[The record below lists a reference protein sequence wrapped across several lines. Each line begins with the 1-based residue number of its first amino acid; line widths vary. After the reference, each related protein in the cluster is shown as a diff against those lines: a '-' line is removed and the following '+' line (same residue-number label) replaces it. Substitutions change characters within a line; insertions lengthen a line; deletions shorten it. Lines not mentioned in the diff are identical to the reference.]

1 MKITTKTT
9 KEQLKSFL
17 GANAK
22 AVKTADKDLFDQIAY
37 ADKMAK
43 KDDSKVTRK
52 DLVDLVKSV
61 ISLLGDKCVE
71 PALAQEKA
79 PATPQAENS
88 VKKLAKGVSKKQEK
102 APATPQ
108 AENSVKKLAKG
119 VSKKQ
124 ETKEE
129 TSSEE
134 SGESENTAEE
144 TQGADEKKAPKK
156 SLGGKKK
163 PATKKEG
170 VTVLNTDAD
179 SEKAVQ
185 LAKAFPKTLE
195 VGDSKYE
202 LAEDIKTLDDLY
214 EALNKDEEIVFAYYW
229 TKRHLKQFSYFGGW
243 LGQPK
248 SFDNDLDL
256 ATAIYV
262 SDEKK
267 VSYQVS
273 MYTEAIYTILPTDFE
288 ETDGV
293 RVAGGIEYQIY
304 RAV

>member
-61 ISLLGDKCVE
+61 IALLGDKCVE
-71 PALAQEKA
+71 PALA
-79 PATPQAENS
+79 
-88 VKKLAKGVSKKQEK
+88 QEK

-134 SGESENTAEE
+134 SGESEKTAEE
-144 TQGADEKKAPKK
+144 TQGAEEKKAPKK
-156 SLGGKKK
+156 SLSGKKK

-170 VTVLNTDAD
+170 VTDLEPTTSSD
-179 SEKAVQ
+179 KAVQ
-185 LAKAFPKTLE
+185 LAKMFPKTLE

-202 LAEDIKTLDDLY
+202 LATDIKSMDDLY

-229 TKRHLKQFSYFGGW
+229 TKRHLKQFDYFMGW

-273 MYTEAIYTILPTDFE
+273 MYTEAVYTILPTDFE
-288 ETDGV
+288 EVDGV
-293 RVAGGIEYQIY
+293 RVAGGIEFQIY

>member
-61 ISLLGDKCVE
+61 IALLGDKCVE
-71 PALAQEKA
+71 PALA
-79 PATPQAENS
+79 
-88 VKKLAKGVSKKQEK
+88 QEK

-134 SGESENTAEE
+134 SGESEKTAEE
-144 TQGADEKKAPKK
+144 TQGADDKKEAPKK

-185 LAKAFPKTLE
+185 LAKSFPKTLE

>member
-61 ISLLGDKCVE
+61 IALLGDKCVE

-79 PATPQAENS
+79 
-88 VKKLAKGVSKKQEK
+88 L
-102 APATPQ
+102 ATPQ

-129 TSSEE
+129 TSSKK
-134 SGESENTAEE
+134 SGESEKTAEE
-144 TQGADEKKAPKK
+144 TQEAPAKEEKVDKKSAKK
-156 SLGGKKK
+156 SLGGKKA
-163 PATKKEG
+163 PKKDG
-170 VTVLNTDAD
+170 VTALEG
-179 SEKAVQ
+179 SENQKTVQ
-185 LAKAFPKTLE
+185 MAKAFPKTLE

-229 TKRHLKQFSYFGGW
+229 TKRHLKQFPYFGGW

-256 ATAIYV
+256 ATAMYV

-267 VSYQVS
+267 VSYQIS
-273 MYTEAIYTILPTDFE
+273 MYTEAVYTILPTDFE
-288 ETDGV
+288 EVDGV

>member
-1 MKITTKTT
+1 MKITTKTN
-9 KEQLKSFL
+9 KETLKTFL
-17 GANAK
+17 GLNAK
-22 AVKTADKDLFDQIAY
+22 AVKEQDKNLFDQMMY
-37 ADKMAK
+37 TDKMLR
-43 KDDSKVTRK
+43 KDESKVTRK
-52 DLVDLVKSV
+52 DLVDLAKSV
-61 ISLLGDKCVE
+61 IALLGDRCVE
-71 PALAQEKA
+71 PALAQEK
-79 PATPQAENS
+79 T
-88 VKKLAKGVSKKQEK
+88 
-102 APATPQ
+102 PATPQ

-134 SGESENTAEE
+134 SGESEKTAEE
-144 TQGADEKKAPKK
+144 TQEAPAKEEKVDKKSAKK
-156 SLGGKKK
+156 SLGGKKA
-163 PATKKEG
+163 PKKDG
-170 VTVLNTDAD
+170 VTALEG
-179 SEKAVQ
+179 SENQKTVQ
-185 LAKAFPKTLE
+185 MAKAFPKTLT
-195 VGDSKYE
+195 VGDTTYE

-256 ATAIYV
+256 ATAMYV

-267 VSYQVS
+267 VSYQIS
-273 MYTEAIYTILPTDFE
+273 MYTEAVYTILPTDFE
-288 ETDGV
+288 EVDGV

>member
-88 VKKLAKGVSKKQEK
+88 VKKLAKGVSKKQE
-102 APATPQ
+102 
-108 AENSVKKLAKG
+108 
-119 VSKKQ
+119 
-124 ETKEE
+124 TKEE

-134 SGESENTAEE
+134 SGESEKTAEE
-144 TQGADEKKAPKK
+144 TQGAEEKKAPKK
-156 SLGGKKK
+156 SLSGKKK

-170 VTVLNTDAD
+170 VTDLEPTTSSD
-179 SEKAVQ
+179 KAVQ
-185 LAKAFPKTLE
+185 LAKMFPKTIE
-195 VGDSKYE
+195 VGDAKYE
-202 LAEDIKTLDDLY
+202 LAEDIKTLEDLY
-214 EALNKDEEIVFAYYW
+214 EALNKDEEIVFAYCW
-229 TKRHLKQFSYFGGW
+229 TKRHLKQFDYFMGW

-273 MYTEAIYTILPTDFE
+273 MYTEAVYTILPTDFE
-288 ETDGV
+288 EVDGV
-293 RVAGGIEYQIY
+293 RVAGAIEFQIY

>member
-61 ISLLGDKCVE
+61 IALLGDKCVE
-71 PALAQEKA
+71 PALA
-79 PATPQAENS
+79 
-88 VKKLAKGVSKKQEK
+88 QEK

-134 SGESENTAEE
+134 SGESEKTAEE
-144 TQGADEKKAPKK
+144 TQGAEEKKAPKK
-156 SLGGKKK
+156 SLSGKKK

-170 VTVLNTDAD
+170 VTDLEPTTSSD
-179 SEKAVQ
+179 KAVQ
-185 LAKAFPKTLE
+185 LAKMFPKTIE
-195 VGDSKYE
+195 VGDAKYE
-202 LAEDIKTLDDLY
+202 LAEDIKTLEDLY
-214 EALNKDEEIVFAYYW
+214 EALNKDDEIVFAYYW
-229 TKRHLKQFSYFGGW
+229 TKRHLKQFDYFMGW

-273 MYTEAIYTILPTDFE
+273 MYTEAVYTILPTDFE
-288 ETDGV
+288 EVDGV
-293 RVAGGIEYQIY
+293 RVAGGIEFQIY

>member
-61 ISLLGDKCVE
+61 IALLGDKCVE

-88 VKKLAKGVSKKQEK
+88 VKKLAKGVSKKQE
-102 APATPQ
+102 
-108 AENSVKKLAKG
+108 
-119 VSKKQ
+119 
-124 ETKEE
+124 TKED

-134 SGESENTAEE
+134 SGESEKTAEE
-144 TQGADEKKAPKK
+144 TQGADEKKEAPKK

>member
-52 DLVDLVKSV
+52 ELVDLVKSV
-61 ISLLGDKCVE
+61 IALLGDKCVE

-88 VKKLAKGVSKKQEK
+88 VKKLAKGVSKKQE
-102 APATPQ
+102 
-108 AENSVKKLAKG
+108 
-119 VSKKQ
+119 
-124 ETKEE
+124 TKEE
-129 TSSEE
+129 SSSEE
-134 SGESENTAEE
+134 SGESEKTAEE
-144 TQGADEKKAPKK
+144 TQGAEEKKAPKK
-156 SLGGKKK
+156 SLSGKKK

-170 VTVLNTDAD
+170 VTDLEPTTSSD
-179 SEKAVQ
+179 KAVQ
-185 LAKAFPKTLE
+185 LAKMFPKTIE
-195 VGDSKYE
+195 VGDAKYE
-202 LAEDIKTLDDLY
+202 LAEDIKTLEDLY

-229 TKRHLKQFSYFGGW
+229 TKRHLKQFDYFMGW

-273 MYTEAIYTILPTDFE
+273 MYTEAVYTILPTDFE
-288 ETDGV
+288 EVDGV
-293 RVAGGIEYQIY
+293 RVAGGIEFQIY

>member
-22 AVKTADKDLFDQIAY
+22 AVKTADKGLFDQLVY

-61 ISLLGDKCVE
+61 IALLGDKCVE

-88 VKKLAKGVSKKQEK
+88 VKKLAKGVSKKQE
-102 APATPQ
+102 
-108 AENSVKKLAKG
+108 
-119 VSKKQ
+119 
-124 ETKEE
+124 TKEE
-129 TSSEE
+129 TSSKE
-134 SGESENTAEE
+134 SGESEKTAEE
-144 TQGADEKKAPKK
+144 TQEKAKTEKVDNKSAKK

-179 SEKAVQ
+179 TNSEKAVQ

-229 TKRHLKQFSYFGGW
+229 TKRHLKQFPYFGGW

>member
-1 MKITTKTT
+1 MKITTKTN
-9 KEQLKSFL
+9 KETLKTFL
-17 GANAK
+17 GLNAK
-22 AVKTADKDLFDQIAY
+22 AVKEQDKNLFDQMMY
-37 ADKMAK
+37 TDKMLR
-43 KDDSKVTRK
+43 KDESKVTRK
-52 DLVDLVKSV
+52 DLVDLAKSV
-61 ISLLGDKCVE
+61 IALLGDKCVE
-71 PALAQEKA
+71 PALAQEK
-79 PATPQAENS
+79 T
-88 VKKLAKGVSKKQEK
+88 
-102 APATPQ
+102 PATPQ

-134 SGESENTAEE
+134 SGESEKTAEE
-144 TQGADEKKAPKK
+144 TQGAEEKKAPKK
-156 SLGGKKK
+156 SLSGKKK

-170 VTVLNTDAD
+170 VTDLEPTTSSD
-179 SEKAVQ
+179 KAVQ
-185 LAKAFPKTLE
+185 LAKMFPKTIE
-195 VGDSKYE
+195 VGDAKYE
-202 LAEDIKTLDDLY
+202 LAEDIKTLEDLY

-229 TKRHLKQFSYFGGW
+229 TKRHLKQFDYFMGW

-273 MYTEAIYTILPTDFE
+273 MYTEAVYTILPTDFE
-288 ETDGV
+288 EVDGV
-293 RVAGGIEYQIY
+293 RVAGGIEFQIY

>member
-61 ISLLGDKCVE
+61 ITLLGDKCVE
-71 PALAQEKA
+71 PALA
-79 PATPQAENS
+79 
-88 VKKLAKGVSKKQEK
+88 QEK

-134 SGESENTAEE
+134 SGESEKTAEE
-144 TQGADEKKAPKK
+144 TQGADEKKEAPKK

-293 RVAGGIEYQIY
+293 RIAGGIEYQIY

>member
-88 VKKLAKGVSKKQEK
+88 VKKLAKGVSKKQE
-102 APATPQ
+102 
-108 AENSVKKLAKG
+108 
-119 VSKKQ
+119 
-124 ETKEE
+124 TKEE

-134 SGESENTAEE
+134 SGESEKTAEE
-144 TQGADEKKAPKK
+144 TQGAEEKKAPKK
-156 SLGGKKK
+156 SLSGKKK

-170 VTVLNTDAD
+170 VTDLEPTTSSD
-179 SEKAVQ
+179 KAVQ
-185 LAKAFPKTLE
+185 LAKMFPKTIE
-195 VGDSKYE
+195 VGDTKYE
-202 LAEDIKTLDDLY
+202 LAEDIKTLEDLY

-229 TKRHLKQFSYFGGW
+229 TKRHLKQFDYFMGW

-273 MYTEAIYTILPTDFE
+273 MYTEAVYTILPTDFE
-288 ETDGV
+288 EVDGV
-293 RVAGGIEYQIY
+293 RVAGGIEFQIY

>member
-22 AVKTADKDLFDQIAY
+22 AVKTANKDLFDQIAY

-61 ISLLGDKCVE
+61 IALLGDKCVE

-88 VKKLAKGVSKKQEK
+88 VKKLAKGVSKKQE
-102 APATPQ
+102 
-108 AENSVKKLAKG
+108 
-119 VSKKQ
+119 
-124 ETKEE
+124 TKED

-134 SGESENTAEE
+134 SGEGENTAEE
-144 TQGADEKKAPKK
+144 TQGAEEKKAPKK
-156 SLGGKKK
+156 SLSGKKK

-170 VTVLNTDAD
+170 VTDLEPTTSSD
-179 SEKAVQ
+179 KAVQ
-185 LAKAFPKTLE
+185 VAKMFPKTIE
-195 VGDSKYE
+195 VGDAKYE
-202 LAEDIKTLDDLY
+202 LAEDIKTLEDLY

-229 TKRHLKQFSYFGGW
+229 TKRHLKQFDYFMGW

-273 MYTEAIYTILPTDFE
+273 MYTEAVYTILPTDFE
-288 ETDGV
+288 EVDGV
-293 RVAGGIEYQIY
+293 RVAGGIEFQIY